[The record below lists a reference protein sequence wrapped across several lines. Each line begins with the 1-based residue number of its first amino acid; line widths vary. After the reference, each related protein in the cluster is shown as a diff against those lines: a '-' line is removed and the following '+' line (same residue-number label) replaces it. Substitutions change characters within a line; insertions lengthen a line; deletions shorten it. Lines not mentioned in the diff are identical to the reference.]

1 MSATDPR
8 CQPGIPFPAA
18 GSAAI
23 RAEGT
28 PLLSAIHETASVQTI
43 TAPARRLTGGT
54 LALLAGLSAIGTLS
68 TTIILPSFPA
78 MARDFGVT
86 TRELGLALSSFFVAF
101 AIGQLFAGPLSDRF
115 GRQRLVL
122 GGLVVFA
129 AGCIL
134 CALAPS
140 FPLLILGRVV
150 QALGVCAASV
160 LSRAIAR
167 DLFDGEALARA
178 LSLTMI
184 AMAAAP
190 GFSPLLGSGLDA
202 VLGWRWTFLLVG
214 AAGLLLGL
222 RHLFALGET
231 HPPDRRAVHTLRS
244 VAAAYGALVT
254 RRIFLLPALAV
265 SLVIGGLYA
274 FFGASPA
281 VLLGVF
287 GLSPMHLGVFFAA
300 TVFVVFAAGLLGP
313 RLARRFGGRMVAL
326 AGILIA
332 LSGGVILLASAGAPS
347 LAAFIIGVAVFLFG
361 MGLVNP
367 IGTAMALQPFGQ
379 QAGLASAL
387 LGFFQMS
394 SAALGTWLS
403 TSLPFSTLV
412 ALASILVCGPLL
424 ALAIFA
430 GYRAPAAK
438 A

>member
-1 MSATDPR
+1 MSAT
-8 CQPGIPFPAA
+8 
-18 GSAAI
+18 
-23 RAEGT
+23 
-28 PLLSAIHETASVQTI
+28 HETASAQAS
-43 TAPARRLTGGT
+43 APPGRRLTGGT

-101 AIGQLFAGPLSDRF
+101 AIGQLLVGPLSDRF
-115 GRQRLVL
+115 GRQQLVL

-129 AGCIL
+129 AGCVL

-140 FPLLILGRVV
+140 FPVLILGRVV

-167 DLFDGEALARA
+167 DLFEGEALARA

-190 GFSPLLGSGLDA
+190 GFSPLLGSGLDIA
-202 VLGWRWTFLLVG
+202 FGWRWTFLLVG

-222 RHLFALGET
+222 WYLASLGET
-231 HPPDRRAVHTLRS
+231 HPPDRRSAHTPRAI
-244 VAAAYGALVT
+244 AAAYGQLAT
-254 RRIFLLPALAV
+254 NRIFLLPSLAV
-265 SLVIGGLYA
+265 SCIIGGLYA

-287 GLSPMHLGVFFAA
+287 GLAPLHLGLLFAA
-300 TVFVVFAAGLLGP
+300 TVFVVFAAGLLAP
-313 RLARRFGGRMVAL
+313 RLARHFGARRVAL

-332 LSGGVILLASAGAPS
+332 LGGGGILLASSGTSSLPFFIAG
-347 LAAFIIGVAVFLFG
+347 VTVFLFG

-387 LGFFQMS
+387 LGFFQMGC
-394 SAALGTWLS
+394 AALGTWLS
-403 TSLPFSTLV
+403 TSLPLPTTAALGVILVGGSLV
-412 ALASILVCGPLL
+412 ALVV
-424 ALAIFA
+424 FA
-430 GYRAPAAK
+430 GYRVPEVAPAA
-438 A
+438 AIGREA

>member
-1 MSATDPR
+1 MSATQDTALAR
-8 CQPGIPFPAA
+8 A
-18 GSAAI
+18 SAAPG
-23 RAEGT
+23 RK
-28 PLLSAIHETASVQTI
+28 
-43 TAPARRLTGGT
+43 LTGGT

-78 MARDFGVT
+78 MAQDFGVT

-101 AIGQLFAGPLSDRF
+101 AIGQLVVGPLSDRF

-129 AGCIL
+129 AGCVL

-140 FPLLILGRVV
+140 FPLLIVGRVV

-167 DLFDGEALARA
+167 DLFEGEALARA

-190 GFSPLLGSGLDA
+190 GFSPLLGSGLDVA
-202 VLGWRWTFLLVG
+202 FGWRWTFLLVG

-222 RHLFALGET
+222 RHLSAMGET
-231 HPPDRRAVHTLRS
+231 HPPDRRSAHTPRA
-244 VAAAYGALVT
+244 VAAAYGSLAT
-254 RRIFLLPALAV
+254 RRIFLRPALAV
-265 SLVIGGLYA
+265 SSIIGGLYA

-287 GLSPMHLGVFFAA
+287 GLTPLHLGLLFAA
-300 TVFVVFAAGLLGP
+300 TVFVVFAAGLLAP
-313 RLARRFGGRMVAL
+313 RLAHRLGARNVAL
-326 AGILIA
+326 AGIVIA
-332 LSGGVILLASAGAPS
+332 LGGGAILLATSGTPS
-347 LAAFIIGVAVFLFG
+347 LAYFIAGVTVFLFG

-387 LGFFQMS
+387 LGFFQMGC
-394 SAALGTWLS
+394 AALGTWLS
-403 TSLPFSTLV
+403 TSLPLPTTA
-412 ALASILVCGPLL
+412 ALGVILVGGPLL
-424 ALAIFA
+424 ALVVFA
-430 GYRAPAAK
+430 GYRAPLAVPATTDGRK